1 MDRKGF
7 GFRILDFGFLICI
20 EVVTDYAEQRRR
32 LGTVST
38 GNTISVN
45 LRETSAVLHQQSRK
59 KNFSQITADLPE
71 TQSAQIC
78 VKQRLS
84 CISNPGRRIS
94 RRSPQKSN
102 ADHRRSIRNII
113 SVNLRETSA
122 ILHQQS
128 GKRISRRS
136 SQISNADHRRS
147 TGNTISVNLREK
159 SA

>member
-59 KNFSQITADLPE
+59 KNFSQITAELPE
-71 TQSAQIC
+71 RPSENLS
-78 VKQRLS
+78 VKQHLK
-84 CISNPGRRIS
+84 CISKPERRMS
-94 RRSPQKSN
+94 RSSPQ
-102 ADHRRSIRNII
+102 R
-113 SVNLRETSA
+113 
-122 ILHQQS
+122 
-128 GKRISRRS
+128 
-136 SQISNADHRRS
+136 
-147 TGNTISVNLREK
+147 
-159 SA
+159 